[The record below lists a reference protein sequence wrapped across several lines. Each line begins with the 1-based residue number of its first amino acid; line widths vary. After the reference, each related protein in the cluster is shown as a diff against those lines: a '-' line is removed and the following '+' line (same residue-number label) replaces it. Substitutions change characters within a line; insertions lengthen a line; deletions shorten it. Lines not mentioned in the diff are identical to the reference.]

1 MTVCHIILPIDGRES
16 PHFDMEL
23 LEDNAQDRAVYAC
36 LSRNMFPETELVH
49 LLVRAIKPG
58 DFLVDG
64 GACTGFFSLLMASL
78 GASVMAIEPGTNNLP
93 SLYRN
98 IALNNF
104 DIDVRPVALGNKT
117 GIRELL
123 LIDDGGANSFTQ
135 PADRAPGIPDKVAV
149 RRLPDLL
156 QASPKLIKLDIE
168 GCEFDVLE
176 TWLDGPWHC
185 PYIAVEYNL
194 EALNR
199 FERTGTQLRAM
210 MRQHGYE
217 MWMLFSDGML
227 PLLVPP
233 NVNVRCPRQNTN
245 VLFAS
250 IEDVGLLW
258 PELVA

>member
-1 MTVCHIILPIDGRES
+1 MTVCHIILPIEGRES
-16 PHFDMEL
+16 PAFDMEL
-23 LEDNAQDRAVYAC
+23 HEDIAQDRAVYAC

-58 DFLVDG
+58 DFVVDG

-78 GASVMAIEPGTNNLP
+78 GATVMAIEPGTNNLS

-104 DIDVRPVALGNKT
+104 NIDVCPVALSSKT
-117 GIRELL
+117 EMRNLL

-135 PADRAPGIPDKVAV
+135 PADRAPGIPSIVNV
-149 RRLPDLL
+149 RRLPDLV
-156 QASPKLIKLDIE
+156 QTNPKLIKLDIE
-168 GCEFDVLE
+168 GCEFDALE
-176 TWLDGPWHC
+176 AWLAGPWHC
-185 PYIAVEYNL
+185 PYIAAEYNL
-194 EALNR
+194 EALDR
-199 FERTGTQLRAM
+199 FGRTGAQMRAM

-217 MWMLFSDGML
+217 MFMLFSDGML
-227 PLLVPP
+227 PMLVPS

-250 IEDVGLLW
+250 IENVGLLW